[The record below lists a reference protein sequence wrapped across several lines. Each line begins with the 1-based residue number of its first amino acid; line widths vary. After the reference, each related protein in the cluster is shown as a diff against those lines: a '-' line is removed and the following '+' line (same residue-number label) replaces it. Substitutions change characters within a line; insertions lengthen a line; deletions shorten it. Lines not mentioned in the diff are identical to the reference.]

1 MGYILFDIIYIIRTN
16 VSPLRELLM
25 EANDF
30 SVIVRISTMYFPIHL
45 TERYESCNIASW
57 ATLMFR

>member
-1 MGYILFDIIYIIRTN
+1 
-16 VSPLRELLM
+16 M

-57 ATLMFR
+57 ATLMCR

>member
-1 MGYILFDIIYIIRTN
+1 
-16 VSPLRELLM
+16 M

-45 TERYESCNIASW
+45 TERYESWNIASW
-57 ATLMFR
+57 ATPMFR

>member
-16 VSPLRELLM
+16 VSTLRELLM
-25 EANDF
+25 EANHF